1 MDWVTAA
8 AVPSLEPATCLRAAW
23 REEVHMWKRPE
34 RMKPLGRI
42 GIHGTAFVEAMAAAL
57 RAGQATGAE
66 DYFDRTPFAPVKDQ
80 EEEK

>member
-1 MDWVTAA
+1 
-8 AVPSLEPATCLRAAW
+8 
-23 REEVHMWKRPE
+23 MWKRPE